1 MLIHIILGI
10 LKIIG
15 ILLLAVLGLFL
26 LLFFSLLFVP
36 VRYYGKGYK
45 DADGYEGK
53 ITVSWLFHLIW
64 FRGSYGSDRKEWKLS
79 VRIFGIPLE
88 KLKGILENR
97 KKKKNKKSEK
107 TTAKVPVSQEEKPVK
122 TSLEEE
128 KKTEETIEK
137 TEKAEKTEKKKANSR
152 IRKLLSW
159 PDRILKSL
167 RNFRLTVKKICDKIK
182 QTKNMLD
189 SESFREAKTFLVGE
203 CKKIFLHI
211 RPGKIKGE
219 IRFGCEDPALTGQIL
234 AVAGIC
240 YPLYGKSF
248 SLYPYFD
255 RKILEGKVEF
265 RGRIRGALFAGV
277 AWRTFRNSHIKTL
290 GKKIRH

>member
-26 LLFFSLLFVP
+26 LLVLSLLFVP
-36 VRYYGKGYK
+36 VRYCGEGYK
-45 DADGYEGK
+45 DKDGYEGK

-97 KKKKNKKSEK
+97 KKKIYKKSEK

-290 GKKIRH
+290 WKKIRH

>member
-36 VRYYGKGYK
+36 VRYCGEGYK
-45 DADGYEGK
+45 DKDGYEGK

-290 GKKIRH
+290 WKKIRH

>member
-26 LLFFSLLFVP
+26 LLFFSVWFVP

-290 GKKIRH
+290 WKKIRH

>member
-10 LKIIG
+10 IKIIG

-45 DADGYEGK
+45 DKDGYEGK

-290 GKKIRH
+290 WKKIRH

>member
-1 MLIHIILGI
+1 MREKYESLSASVLRD
-10 LKIIG
+10 
-15 ILLLAVLGLFL
+15 LA
-26 LLFFSLLFVP
+26 
-36 VRYYGKGYK
+36 K
-45 DADGYEGK
+45 
-53 ITVSWLFHLIW
+53 H
-64 FRGSYGSDRKEWKLS
+64 RG
-79 VRIFGIPLE
+79 
-88 KLKGILENR
+88 LKGISTLR
-97 KKKKNKKSEK
+97 KEQLIEK
-107 TTAKVPVSQEEKPVK
+107 MVEADEK
-122 TSLEEE
+122 
-128 KKTEETIEK
+128 EK

-290 GKKIRH
+290 WKKIRH